1 MQTIQF
7 ARSLR
12 STAARLKA
20 REISDFLRPLMTNP
34 SAAQIDDTQRNQLS
48 SLLFES
54 RVGFDRLMESPH
66 TAKLINAL
74 QISDLY
80 DPARL
85 GKLVSIY
92 HASPNTQA
100 IRSNAD
106 FFSAFSYFYG
116 LLQWLVSF
124 DRACSELLER
134 ERVGERPVDEEILQ
148 VQLLDYDGGGIEAD
162 RMRQFLTILVQ
173 LHTDLVRAFNL
184 PAARLKVR
192 FVDSGSDIVIA
203 IQSLKVIIDMLKGLY
218 SELWVK
224 VRYQDFEDFDK
235 KIDSLSNGLT
245 FVSAL
250 HDQVKKEA
258 ITASEADVLK
268 VRVLSEMVK
277 LIGVGGGVAQDDESI
292 EVVDQRKLL
301 TEKRGLKL
309 LGAGTPKPSD
319 GEK

>member
-1 MQTIQF
+1 
-7 ARSLR
+7 
-12 STAARLKA
+12 LKA
-20 REISDFLRPLMTNP
+20 VEISDFLRPLISN
-34 SAAQIDDTQRNQLS
+34 AGAVQIDDAHKNQFS

-54 RVGFDRLMESPH
+54 RVGFDRLAESQH

-74 QISDLY
+74 QISNLY
-80 DPARL
+80 DSAKL
-85 GKLVSIY
+85 GRLVSIY
-92 HASPNTQA
+92 LAAANTQA
-100 IRSNAD
+100 IRNSAD
-106 FFSAFSYFYG
+106 FFTPFCDFYS

-124 DRACSELLER
+124 DRTCSELLER
-134 ERVGERPVDEEILQ
+134 EKLGERPVDEEILQ
-148 VQLLDYDGGGIEAD
+148 VTLMDYDGGGIEAD

-173 LHTDLVRAFNL
+173 LHTDLIRAFNL
-184 PAARLKVR
+184 PTARLKVR

-224 VRYQDFEDFDK
+224 VRYKDFEDFEK
-235 KIDSLSNGLT
+235 KIDSLSSGLT

-258 ITASEADVLK
+258 ITVSEADVLR

-277 LIGVGGGVAQDDESI
+277 LIGLGGGVAQDEESI

-309 LGAGTPKPSD
+309 LGAGAPTPSD
-319 GEK
+319 TEE